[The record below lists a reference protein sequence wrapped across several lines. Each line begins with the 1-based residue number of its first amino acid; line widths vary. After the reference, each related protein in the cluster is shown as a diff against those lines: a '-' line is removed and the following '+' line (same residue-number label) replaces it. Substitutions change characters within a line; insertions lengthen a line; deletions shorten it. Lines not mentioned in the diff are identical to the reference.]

1 MRFMDRA
8 VGVVAL
14 QLLAAG
20 RRRKPLPYDPQRIGV
35 IIPTAIGDTI
45 LSSGVLSAL
54 VDRYPRAD
62 LLVFHGESNASAVR
76 LLPMRMTR
84 IECPFTN
91 PAAAIDLLRRKRL
104 DMVVD
109 LTPWTR
115 ITAIYACL
123 AAPVSVGFDPP
134 GQHRGAAFDI
144 AVRHRADAH
153 EIDNHADLAALF
165 SGQPYRMNVVT
176 EKFDALE
183 GMKLERLV
191 LCHSCAGGS
200 RAADKAWPVES
211 WAELARR
218 LVSEGWQVGFTGT
231 PADAS
236 LVQTILAKAT
246 LPSTQVFSLCGKASL
261 AQLGDLI
268 QRARLLITIDTGVL
282 HLGAAVDAKILAL
295 HGPTRSSRWGA
306 RTANATSLNS
316 AHPAAGYMLYGYEAH
331 PQGRETML
339 AHTVDNVAN
348 AAFVKLAQS
357 TSS

>member
-1 MRFMDRA
+1 M
-8 VGVVAL
+8 
-14 QLLAAG
+14 
-20 RRRKPLPYDPQRIGV
+20 PLPYDPRRIGV
-35 IIPTAIGDTI
+35 IIPTAVGDTI
-45 LSSGVLSAL
+45 LSSGILSAL
-54 VDRYPRAD
+54 VDRYPRARSFD
-62 LLVFHGESNASAVR
+62 FSWKEQYVGCSAPANADDAHLVSFYESSRSNRSLAK
-76 LLPMRMTR
+76 
-84 IECPFTN
+84 
-91 PAAAIDLLRRKRL
+91 KRL

-115 ITAIYACL
+115 LTAIYARL

-144 AVRHRADAH
+144 TVRHRADAH
-153 EIDNHADLAALF
+153 ELDNHADLAALF
-165 SGQPYRMNVVT
+165 SSRPYRMNVIT
-176 EKFDALE
+176 EKFDAPE

-191 LCHSCAGGS
+191 LCHPSAGGS
-200 RAADKAWPVES
+200 RAADKAWPVEN

-218 LVSEGWQVGFTGT
+218 LVSEGWQVGFTGA

-236 LVQTILAKAT
+236 LVQMIMAEAA

-261 AQLGDLI
+261 AQLGDLL

-295 HGPTRSSRWGA
+295 HGPTRSGRWGA

-316 AHPAAGYMLYGYEAH
+316 AHPAAGYILYGYEAH
-331 PQGRETML
+331 PQGHETML

-348 AAFVKLAQS
+348 AAFAKLAQS
-357 TSS
+357 SSS